1 LPRGIGGLAEAEASE
16 GIRNVSMPIAARDA
30 GEQRFDLVGA
40 ALFAAMDG
48 DVLAAVGGVKRET
61 ALAES
66 ALRMHRFYVHPMY
79 RRPGMGRDLA
89 QTVMDHALSHASGL
103 TCNAR
108 QTARRALPVSPGVSE
123 SRGGRLRTYTPHRDE
138 KRRIAAMREFRQGR
152 SWPLESAE

>member
-1 LPRGIGGLAEAEASE
+1 MPRGIGGRAEAEASE
-16 GIRNVSMPIAARDA
+16 GVRNVSTLIAAWHA

-66 ALRMHRFYVHPMY
+66 ALRMHRFCVHPMY

-89 QTVMDHALSHASGL
+89 QTVMDHALSDASGL

-108 QTARRALPVSPGVSE
+108 ATPLAAPFWEALGF
-123 SRGGRLRTYTPHRDE
+123 L
-138 KRRIAAMREFRQGR
+138 K
-152 SWPLESAE
+152 AEADG

>member
-30 GEQRFDLVGA
+30 GEQRFDLVCA
-40 ALFAAMDG
+40 ALFAAMDS
-48 DVLAAVGGVKRET
+48 DVVGVKRET

-66 ALRMHRFYVHPMY
+66 ARRMHRFYVHPMY

-103 TCNAR
+103 NCNAR
-108 QTARRALPVSPGVSE
+108 KTGRRALPVSPGIFE
-123 SRGGRLRTYTPHRDE
+123 NRGGRLHTYTPYRD
-138 KRRIAAMREFRQGR
+138 
-152 SWPLESAE
+152 